1 MSTFERLRNVIA
13 ATLKVAPSDIGE
25 TTRDQDLKQW
35 DSLGHINL
43 LMALE
48 HEFGVY
54 VEVEQF
60 GELNSVPAILAH
72 LKNQGIA

>member
-13 ATLKVAPSDIGE
+13 ATLKVSPSDIGE